1 MNSISICMLD
11 IMHAH
16 PFGKINSTSK
26 ASAFRIQK
34 MWGDEFWWA
43 YQYFT
48 LAQGGSTF
56 FERIF

>member
-1 MNSISICMLD
+1 MSQFTTPISLY
-11 IMHAH
+11 H